1 MLLKDKIAIVTGA
14 AQGIGKA
21 IAKMYSEHGAIV
33 VLWDTQYDKA
43 ADTANEISRETGNKT
58 VPIAVDI
65 TKKSDVETAVK
76 KVLELFGRIDI
87 LVNNAGVVKHALIID
102 MDEKDWD
109 KIFEVNVK
117 GTFLVTQ
124 AVAKEMIPLKKG
136 KIINISSCSG
146 KKPTMEEGAY
156 CSSKSAVI
164 GLTRVTALELGIYGI
179 NCNAICPGATDSVML
194 RSTIVTSPEIEK
206 EWIEKTALKKLG
218 QPEDQ
223 AKVAVFLASDL
234 SDHITGEAIIVS
246 AGEIMGQ

>member
-1 MLLKDKIAIVTGA
+1 MLLKDKVAIVTGA

-21 IAKMYSEHGAIV
+21 IAKMYSEQGAIV
-33 VLWDTQYDKA
+33 VLCDMQYDKA
-43 ADTANEISRETGNKT
+43 AETADEISKETGNKT
-58 VPIAVDI
+58 VPIGVNI
-65 TKKSDVETAVK
+65 TKKVEVIETVN
-76 KVLELFGRIDI
+76 KVIEMFGRIDI
-87 LVNNAGVVKHALIID
+87 LVNNAGIVKHALIID

-117 GTFLVTQ
+117 GTFLFTQ
-124 AVAKEMIPLKKG
+124 AVAKVMIPLKKG

-156 CSSKSAVI
+156 CSSKSAII

-194 RSTIVTSPEIEK
+194 RSTIVTSPEIER

-223 AKVAVFLASDL
+223 AKVAVFLASEL
-234 SDHITGEAIIVS
+234 SGHMTGESLIVS